1 MQNETKKDR
10 HPVWRDG
17 WEMSESSLTARI
29 RARRQEEETKKGER
43 ALIEDLENDLE
54 EQDREDYNR
63 RCNPIFQR
71 SPQGQ
76 LQDEYEGYE
85 YESEVFPNLKM
96 VSPQYAL
103 LMSFLIPVIV
113 MVLIFIQRGIFPFG
127 EESFL
132 RTDMYHQY
140 APFFSEFRYKLTHG
154 GSLLY
159 SWDVGM
165 GVNFA
170 ALFAYYLASPLNWLI
185 LLCPAKYVIEFMTIS
200 IVVKIGLCG
209 WSMAYYLRH
218 HCKTQDLESY
228 FSAFFMHCQDIW
240 RRTAGISC
248 GSTVS

>member
-1 MQNETKKDR
+1 
-10 HPVWRDG
+10 
-17 WEMSESSLTARI
+17 MSESSLTARI
-29 RARRQEEETKKGER
+29 RAHRQEEETKKGER

-63 RCNPIFQR
+63 RCNPILQR

-218 HCKTQDLESY
+218 HCKTQD
-228 FSAFFMHCQDIW
+228 FGIVFFGIFYALSGYMAAYSWNIMWLDCIMLFPVAMLGFDY
-240 RRTAGISC
+240 AGA
-248 GSTVS
+248 